1 MARSV
6 VPFVVMLALVGGYVL
21 GQQPTSAPDAPRT
34 HRVRNIDPAAARWL
48 VGKMTPPPAPTGQ
61 VGRYASAGDDRLLD
75 TADGTLYRLDG
86 DRWHVLATIAH
97 GEAAL
102 PEAALQRPAA
112 DAVPAAAG
120 DNLLESIDTKIRE
133 NRESAARLENAL
145 QNVTSQTS
153 RASLEQAHQ
162 RLLDRIEEL
171 ENLKARLHPAEQ

>member
-48 VGKMTPPPAPTGQ
+48 VGKMAPPAPTGQ
-61 VGRYASAGDDRLLD
+61 VGRYASAGEDRLLD

-97 GEAAL
+97 GEAAV
-102 PEAALQRPAA
+102 PEAAVQRAASDTTPA
-112 DAVPAAAG
+112 PAG
-120 DNLLESIDTKIRE
+120 DNLLESLDTKIRE
-133 NRESAARLENAL
+133 NRENVARLESAL
-145 QNVTSQTS
+145 QNVTSETT
-153 RASLEQAHQ
+153 RASLDQARE

-171 ENLKARLHPAEQ
+171 ENLKARLHPAEQR

>member
-21 GQQPTSAPDAPRT
+21 GQQPTSAPEAPRT

-48 VGKMTPPPAPTGQ
+48 VGKMTPPAPTGQ
-61 VGRYASAGDDRLLD
+61 VGRYASAGEDRLLD

-86 DRWHVLATIAH
+86 NRWHVLATIAH

-102 PEAALQRPAA
+102 PETTTPA
-112 DAVPAAAG
+112 PAG
-120 DNLLESIDTKIRE
+120 DNLLESVDTKIRE
-133 NRESAARLENAL
+133 NRENVARLESAL
-145 QNVTSQTS
+145 QNVTSETT
-153 RASLEQAHQ
+153 RASLEQARE

-171 ENLKARLHPAEQ
+171 ENLKARMHPAEQQ

>member
-6 VPFVVMLALVGGYVL
+6 VPFVLMLALVGGYVL

-48 VGKMTPPPAPTGQ
+48 VGPT
-61 VGRYASAGDDRLLD
+61 
-75 TADGTLYRLDG
+75 DGTLYRLDG

-102 PEAALQRPAA
+102 PEATTPA
-112 DAVPAAAG
+112 PAG
-120 DNLLESIDTKIRE
+120 DNLLESLDTKIRE
-133 NRESAARLENAL
+133 NRENIARLESAL
-145 QNVTSQTS
+145 QNVTSETT
-153 RASLEQAHQ
+153 RASLEQARE

-171 ENLKARLHPAEQ
+171 ENLKARMHPAEQQ